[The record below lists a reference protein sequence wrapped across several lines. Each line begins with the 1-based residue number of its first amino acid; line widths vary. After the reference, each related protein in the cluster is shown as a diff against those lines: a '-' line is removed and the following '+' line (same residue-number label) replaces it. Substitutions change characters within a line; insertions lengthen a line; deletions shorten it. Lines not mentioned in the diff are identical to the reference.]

1 MSKLLVYISK
11 IVQNVLSYLLISE
24 KHSNGIQLGKY
35 SNTSLWAHKK
45 IYLIKVDFSQNFIIS
60 YTPQTLYLKVALD
73 QLAHYGTL
81 KMSKNG
87 GDL

>member
-1 MSKLLVYISK
+1 M
-11 IVQNVLSYLLISE
+11 LILE
-24 KHSNGIQLGKY
+24 KHSKCILLVDY
-35 SNTSLWAHKK
+35 EYASLWASTK

-60 YTPQTLYLKVALD
+60 YTPQTLYSKVALD

-87 GDL
+87 GAK